1 MAKKFVELIK
11 NWFTPILFI
20 VGMALVAY
28 SAFLFNLI
36 LGYLVLGIILI
47 TIAYLTEKEMG

>member
-1 MAKKFVELIK
+1 MAKKFVELIR

-36 LGYLVLGIILI
+36 LGYLALGIILI

>member
-20 VGMALVAY
+20 VGMVLVAY
-28 SAFLFNLI
+28 SVFLFNLI
-36 LGYLVLGIILI
+36 LGYLALGIILI

>member
-20 VGMALVAY
+20 MGMVLVAY

-36 LGYLVLGIILI
+36 LGYLALGIILI
-47 TIAYLTEKEMG
+47 TIAYLKEKEMG